1 MATSPFSVLAGG
13 QSIPANTV
21 SPFLAL
27 SGSPI
32 TPINMATPFYK
43 LLPTPTQPLP
53 TSTNILS
60 GLADARTNGVADDR
74 SWFQKLIDS
83 VSNTQSQ
90 SGSDNSKPVR
100 MAPYGTEQKVTDST
114 PKETVAE
121 KGAKADQ
128 QIALQKQ
135 ANTPKGNNDQTAN
148 VNAASQA
155 STIMDVAKG
164 FVGQSKPGDIPQQQA
179 GTPTAS
185 SETPTGLAGLF
196 ADPRVQMALLGFG
209 SGLANNM
216 AGGQAMAQGAGQFF
230 QEVVRQAGINAAT
243 EEKKYQR
250 SQDELKNK
258 REDRKVLNDEEKTKI
273 DQQKA
278 DSLAKLQQAQAD
290 AATAGIEMDKRRTNA
305 YVSKMYADIKRG
317 KSETSALKDKD
328 YATMYKDYADTF
340 SDPEEARYRLNDA
353 LPEGARRYANLTS
366 EKRTEIQ
373 NRVNP
378 TLQRIKELEGKKTI
392 TPSEAAE
399 LKAAK
404 SSAADILDYYG
415 IIYGNVNWE

>member
-1 MATSPFSVLAGG
+1 MA
-13 QSIPANTV
+13 I
-21 SPFLAL
+21 SPFLEL
-27 SGSPI
+27 TGSQVNP
-32 TPINMATPFYK
+32 TNMVTPFYK
-43 LLPTPTQPLP
+43 LLPTPSQPLP

-83 VSNTQSQ
+83 VGSVQSQ

-100 MAPYGTEQKVTDST
+100 MTPYGTEQKVTDST
-114 PKETVAE
+114 PTETVAE

-135 ANTPKGNNDQTAN
+135 ASTPKSNNDQTAN

-185 SETPTGLAGLF
+185 SETPTGLAGFF
-196 ADPRVQMALLGFG
+196 ADPRVQMALLGLG

-216 AGGQAMAQGAGQFF
+216 SGGQALAQGAGQFF
-230 QEVVRQAGINAAT
+230 QEGIRQAGINAAT
-243 EEKKYQR
+243 EEKQYQR

-278 DSLAKLQQAQAD
+278 DSLAKLQKAQAD
-290 AATAGIEMDKRRTNA
+290 AAASGVEVDKARIRYLNTSTSKVYKEMKD
-305 YVSKMYADIKRG
+305 G
-317 KSETSALKDKD
+317 KDPAKTLSDKD
-328 YATMYKDYADTF
+328 YAKMLTDLSYNLD
-340 SDPEEARYRLNDA
+340 DPEGARYQLNDA
-353 LPEGARRYANLTS
+353 LPEGARRYATLTEEARQKYIS
-366 EKRTEIQ
+366 EISGLDLTT
-373 NRVNP
+373 P
-378 TLQRIKELEGKKTI
+378 EGKRQ
-392 TPSEAAE
+392 AASIANRYS
-399 LKAAK
+399 L
-404 SSAADILDYYG
+404 
-415 IIYGNVNWE
+415 IYGNVSPE

>member
-1 MATSPFSVLAGG
+1 MDAYPFSALAGG
-13 QSIPANTV
+13 QLIPTPTV
-21 SPFLAL
+21 
-27 SGSPI
+27 
-32 TPINMATPFYK
+32 TPFYK
-43 LLPTPTQPLP
+43 LLPTPSQPLP

-74 SWFQKLIDS
+74 SWFDKFAQYMTTPGILWDLVK
-83 VSNTQSQ
+83 
-90 SGSDNSKPVR
+90 
-100 MAPYGTEQKVTDST
+100 EDST
-114 PKETVAE
+114 TPSNPPSLIGTPTDIPKETVAE
-121 KGAKADQ
+121 KAAKTNQ
-128 QIALQKQ
+128 QIAAQKQ

-179 GTPTAS
+179 GTQTAS

-216 AGGQAMAQGAGQFF
+216 AGGQAVAQGAGQFF
-230 QEVVRQAGINAAT
+230 QEGTRQAGIKAAT
-243 EEKKYQR
+243 EEKQYQR

-290 AATAGIEMDKRRTNA
+290 AEASGIEVDKARIRSLNA
-305 YVSKMYADIKRG
+305 ATSKIYKEMKDGKTGKDAVSA
-317 KSETSALKDKD
+317 KD
-328 YATMYKDYADTF
+328 YAKMLTDLSYNLD
-340 SDPEEARYRLNDA
+340 DPIEARRQLNDA
-353 LPEGARRYANLTS
+353 LPEDARQYATF
-366 EKRTEIQ
+366 TEDARQ
-373 NRVNP
+373 
-378 TLQRIKELEGKKTI
+378 QFLE
-392 TPSEAAE
+392 E
-399 LKAAK
+399 LKALDLTTADGK
-404 SSAADILDYYG
+404 RQAASIANRYSL
-415 IIYGNVNWE
+415 IYGDVSPE

>member
-13 QSIPANTV
+13 QIIPTTTV
-21 SPFLAL
+21 
-27 SGSPI
+27 
-32 TPINMATPFYK
+32 TPFYK
-43 LLPTPTQPLP
+43 LLPTPSQPLP

-83 VSNTQSQ
+83 VSNVQSQ

-100 MAPYGTEQKVTDST
+100 MTPYGTEQKETDST
-114 PKETVAE
+114 PTETVAE
-121 KGAKADQ
+121 KGAKTNQ
-128 QIALQKQ
+128 QIAGQKQ
-135 ANTPKGNNDQTAN
+135 ASTPKSNNDQTAN

-179 GTPTAS
+179 GTPTAQA
-185 SETPTGLAGLF
+185 EAKTGLAGLF

-209 SGLANNM
+209 SSLANNM
-216 AGGQAMAQGAGQFF
+216 AGGQAVAQGAGQFF
-230 QEVVRQAGINAAT
+230 DAQARQSAAASAA
-243 EEKKYQR
+243 EEKQYQR

-273 DQQKA
+273 DQQRA
-278 DSLAKLQQAQAD
+278 DSLAKLQKAQAD

-305 YVSKMYADIKRG
+305 YVSKMYADIMKG

-373 NRVNP
+373 SRVNP
-378 TLQRIKELEGKKTI
+378 TLQRIQELESKKTI

-415 IIYGNVNWE
+415 VIYGNINLE

>member
-13 QSIPANTV
+13 QIIPTNTV
-21 SPFLAL
+21 
-27 SGSPI
+27 
-32 TPINMATPFYK
+32 TPFYN
-43 LLPTPTQPLP
+43 LLPTPSQPLP

-83 VSNTQSQ
+83 VSNVQSQ

-100 MAPYGTEQKVTDST
+100 MTPYGTDQKVTDST
-114 PKETVAE
+114 PTETVAE

-135 ANTPKGNNDQTAN
+135 ASTPKSNNDQTAN

-179 GTPTAS
+179 GTPTAQA
-185 SETPTGLAGLF
+185 EAKTGLAGLF
-196 ADPRVQMALLGFG
+196 ADPRIQMALLGFG
-209 SGLANNM
+209 SSLANNM
-216 AGGQAMAQGAGQFF
+216 AGGQAVAQGASQFF
-230 QEVVRQAGINAAT
+230 DAQARQTAAASAA
-243 EEKKYQR
+243 EDKQYQR

-290 AATAGIEMDKRRTNA
+290 AEASGIEVDKARIRSLNA
-305 YVSKMYADIKRG
+305 ATSKIYKEMKDGKTGKEAVSA
-317 KSETSALKDKD
+317 KD
-328 YATMYKDYADTF
+328 YAKMLTDLSYNLD
-340 SDPEEARYRLNDA
+340 DPIEARRQLNDA
-353 LPEGARRYANLTS
+353 LPEDARQYATF
-366 EKRTEIQ
+366 TEEARQ
-373 NRVNP
+373 
-378 TLQRIKELEGKKTI
+378 QFLE
-392 TPSEAAE
+392 E
-399 LKAAK
+399 LKALDLTTADGK
-404 SSAADILDYYG
+404 RQAASIANRYSL
-415 IIYGNVNWE
+415 IYGDVSPE